1 MSSRPQNGF
10 LRSLSAAS
18 YSKLGEH
25 LKPIDLE
32 HARSIVQVD
41 DVIEHIYFS
50 ETALISLITTIS
62 NGQGVETS
70 MAGNEGAAGIAEACG
85 SGVSHVHSVV
95 QVDGRAWRMPA
106 STLRAQVMADAD
118 LAGQA
123 WKLVEMQLFESRQS
137 ALCQAMHPVEA
148 RFCRWL
154 LESMERTA
162 GRNPLPLTQ
171 EFMAAM
177 LGVQRTTVSAFASQ
191 LQKEG
196 LITYSRGQ
204 LAVVDLAGV
213 ARRGCECHD
222 AVRQERERLGFPA
235 GGADD
240 A

>member
-1 MSSRPQNGF
+1 MSGRPPNGF
-10 LRSLSAAS
+10 LRSLPAATFS
-18 YSKLGEH
+18 RLREH

-32 HARSIVQVD
+32 HSRNISHIGDEIEQV
-41 DVIEHIYFS
+41 YFP
-50 ETALISLITTIS
+50 ETALISLITMS
-62 NGQGVETS
+62 SVGQGVETS
-70 MAGNEGAAGIAEACG
+70 MAGNEGAGGLVEGCG
-85 SGVSHVHSVV
+85 SGQSQVFSVV
-95 QVDGRAWRMPA
+95 QIDGRAWRAPVAACRALAKSDPDFA
-106 STLRAQVMADAD
+106 SQALK
-118 LAGQA
+118 LA
-123 WKLVEMQLFESRQS
+123 EMQLFEARQS

-204 LAVVDLAGV
+204 LTVVDLAAVG
-213 ARRGCECHD
+213 RRGCECHD

-235 GGADD
+235 GGRRDD
-240 A
+240 